1 MKHEIKKP
9 NGEVYAEV
17 WREDGRLRL
26 TLMQYAP
33 GIQIQM
39 DEKVIPQ
46 LIKVLK
52 LIEQEAA

>member
-1 MKHEIKKP
+1 MKHEIKKQ

-17 WREDGRLRL
+17 WVEDGRLQL

-46 LIKVLK
+46 LIKALK